1 MHLSPSKKP
10 KKQKQKPAP
19 QSAKT
24 EPEQPTSKQP
34 LSERIGAVL
43 DLLRP
48 LPACIQRLLRHTK
61 IKKLCIQIVVAEP
74 DAAQTAISYGRTCA
88 VVHGALAALR
98 NFFNMQVKSIQIQPD
113 FTAEQGSVR
122 VSGRIEARIGTIL
135 LCGLQYL
142 WSYLKT
148 ILHKSH
154 EFSQVKAKDGVQK

>member
-1 MHLSPSKKP
+1 MYKR
-10 KKQKQKPAP
+10 Q
-19 QSAKT
+19 
-24 EPEQPTSKQP
+24 
-34 LSERIGAVL
+34 VL
-43 DLLRP
+43 DLLGP

-61 IKKLCIQIVVAEP
+61 IKRVFIRIVVAEQ

-98 NFFNMQVKSIQIQPD
+98 NFLSIQVKSIQIHPD

-122 VSGRIEARIGTIL
+122 VSGRVEVRVGTIL

-154 EFSQVKAKDGVQK
+154 EFSRVKAKDGVQK